1 MILPRLPLAAPNAGT
16 AIEMSNIDAMLL
28 LAICEKG
35 WDSAVKLVTKL
46 IGGDDGEVILGGR
59 SLSRKEVQQHLN
71 DRVMHIRTKQ
81 LAKLLE
87 LGGVMRSD

>member
-1 MILPRLPLAAPNAGT
+1 M
-16 AIEMSNIDAMLL
+16 
-28 LAICEKG
+28 
-35 WDSAVKLVTKL
+35 TKL

-71 DRVMHIRTKQ
+71 DGVMHIRTKQ

-87 LGGVMRSD
+87 LGVVMISD

>member
-1 MILPRLPLAAPNAGT
+1 
-16 AIEMSNIDAMLL
+16 MSNIDAMLL

-87 LGGVMRSD
+87 LGVVMISDELPVSS